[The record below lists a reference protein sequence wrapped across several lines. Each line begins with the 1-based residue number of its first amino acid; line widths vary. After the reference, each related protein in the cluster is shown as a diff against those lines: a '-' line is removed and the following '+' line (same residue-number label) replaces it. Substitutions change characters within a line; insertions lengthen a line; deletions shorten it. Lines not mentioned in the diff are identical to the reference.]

1 MNELCIEQECYSSGS
16 EGLASKIKAVSQL
29 VNRRRQ
35 QVAQRRTMLREA
47 VRSLLQPVEAAVPAP
62 ASRLPGLVARTAWQR
77 LVSDPTVRLIAVL
90 DEPPV
95 CGGGCRLT
103 LTLASGPEE
112 PRPASAAGFYQLPAG
127 RVTLTADQRLA
138 RRHSLLSGPGPDA
151 EADVQALWA
160 LSGRPLRL
168 RLPRTAHLHLQAA
181 RLRLQQESFVPV
193 LAALTRAEPD
203 DPLFGC
209 LVLLTEEADCREAA
223 AGALTVA
230 LWSRTERQMALL
242 LHQLR
247 RLLGSALE
255 LQRRPEPEPEQGQG
269 QEPGAA
275 GAQHL
280 RRALLAQLQFA
291 EAHIG
296 DSTGGGAERR
306 ALRLG
311 DVHVPLSEYGR
322 WRRRLAQL
330 ELEAAMCAL
339 QLAERQPVAL

>member
-1 MNELCIEQECYSSGS
+1 MPL
-16 EGLASKIKAVSQL
+16 
-29 VNRRRQ
+29 
-35 QVAQRRTMLREA
+35 
-47 VRSLLQPVEAAVPAP
+47 
-62 ASRLPGLVARTAWQR
+62 
-77 LVSDPTVRLIAVL
+77 
-90 DEPPV
+90 
-95 CGGGCRLT
+95 
-103 LTLASGPEE
+103 
-112 PRPASAAGFYQLPAG
+112 YQC
-127 RVTLTADQRLA
+127 
-138 RRHSLLSGPGPDA
+138 
-151 EADVQALWA
+151 
-160 LSGRPLRL
+160 
-168 RLPRTAHLHLQAA
+168 
-181 RLRLQQESFVPV
+181 

-209 LVLLTEEADCREAA
+209 LVLLAEEADCREAA
-223 AGALTVA
+223 AGALTAA

-255 LQRRPEPEPEQGQG
+255 LQRRPELEPELG

-296 DSTGGGAERR
+296 DSTGVGAERR

-339 QLAERQPVAL
+339 QLAERQPAAL